1 MLLNF
6 RTFISELQ
14 GPTPNRGVT
23 KGAPWL
29 GRSYFPA
36 FPVLMLRS
44 SCRNRDNGVVL
55 LESPLVGGGG
65 MLQIICVLANVL
77 DNSQAGVPKEVYK
90 ECLRGSTSGYKL
102 VQGIYLSGQ
111 ET

>member
-1 MLLNF
+1 
-6 RTFISELQ
+6 
-14 GPTPNRGVT
+14 
-23 KGAPWL
+23 
-29 GRSYFPA
+29 
-36 FPVLMLRS
+36 
-44 SCRNRDNGVVL
+44 
-55 LESPLVGGGG
+55 

-77 DNSQAGVPKEVYK
+77 DNGQAGVPKEVYK